1 MSRSHDTRA
10 PWVWGNGTK
19 FQSSYQTSCPC
30 PVHLQLQFLNFS
42 IPWMKRGLGE
52 ARWGRFSPIVK
63 HGTAQQQPAEC
74 GCALCVLTW
83 ITVTVLPG
91 CHQPVL
97 AQMRSVTSD
106 RRFAPP
112 AASWWEPSLN
122 YLLPEAINVIY
133 PSCILLIRIV
143 SFDTNVFYQPGQN
156 IELYTV
162 KGVCGNEEV
171 SERWDEII
179 MFQKGFYEAHH
190 EEIKY

>member
-1 MSRSHDTRA
+1 MQFR
-10 PWVWGNGTK
+10 GNASVSWHTCTLGLGWCHQVSK
-19 FQSSYQTSCPC
+19 FQSNLLSMSCS
-30 PVHLQLQFLNFS
+30 LTIAILEFLNS
-42 IPWMKRGLGE
+42 LDE

-97 AQMRSVTSD
+97 GLRWDVRSVTSD

-143 SFDTNVFYQPGQN
+143 SFDTYVFFIGQDRSN
-156 IELYTV
+156 STH
-162 KGVCGNEEV
+162 EE
-171 SERWDEII
+171 ERGDEII
-179 MFQKGFYEAHH
+179 MFQKDFYEAHH

>member
-1 MSRSHDTRA
+1 MSCSLTIA
-10 PWVWGNGTK
+10 I
-19 FQSSYQTSCPC
+19 
-30 PVHLQLQFLNFS
+30 LEFLNS
-42 IPWMKRGLGE
+42 MDE
-52 ARWGRFSPIVK
+52 ARIGRGEVREVFSDCETWDC
-63 HGTAQQQPAEC
+63 TAAAGRVC
-74 GCALCVLTW
+74 CALCVLTW

-91 CHQPVL
+91 CHQPVPGL
-97 AQMRSVTSD
+97 RWEVRSVTSD

-112 AASWWEPSLN
+112 AASWWDPSLN